1 MYNFQLIKYYNTKS
15 DLHKMNPFYK
25 IICLLTFTI
34 LVLITNN
41 IVNLLFMFLFT
52 LLLITMSK
60 VSIKYYF
67 KNILFLT
74 PFILFI
80 IIINLIFKVPFT
92 SSLIS
97 ILKLILFIL
106 YSSIIMYTTKP
117 NELTYGL
124 ERLFNPLKN
133 LNVPVKSL
141 ALSISL
147 SIRFIPVIFEQTDKV
162 IKSQLSRGLDFK
174 GNIKTKTNKLISIIL
189 PIFNLSLKRADSIS
203 NTLDMRLYIPEQ
215 ERTMYKIY
223 NNYITDNSIIL
234 LHIFLIIIYAVLEVF
249 I

>member
-25 IICLLTFTI
+25 LICLLAFTI
-34 LVLITNN
+34 LIIFASN
-41 IVNLLFMFLFT
+41 IFSLLFLFLFS
-52 LLLITMSK
+52 LVIIDMSK
-60 VSIKYYF
+60 IPLKYYA
-67 KNILFLT
+67 KNILFLV

-80 IIINLIFKVPFT
+80 FIINIIFNITFI

-97 ILKLILFIL
+97 ILKLILFVI
-106 YSSIIMYTTKP
+106 YSSVIMYTTKP

-124 ERLFNPLKN
+124 EKLFSPLKSIN
-133 LNVPVKSL
+133 IPVKSL
-141 ALSISL
+141 ALTISL

-174 GNIKTKTNKLISIIL
+174 GNLKSKIDKLISVIL

-203 NTLDMRLYIPEQ
+203 NTLDMRLYIPEK
-215 ERTMYKIY
+215 ERTMYKNY
-223 NNYITDNSIIL
+223 NNYVIDNSIIL
-234 LHIFLIIIYAVLEVF
+234 MHIFLVIIYAVLEAF